1 MVQAASSTLADM
13 SPGTKFHPV
22 LPDALPPTSGVER
35 VILMSGKLYYDLIK
49 ERAARGLDGRVA
61 IVRIEELAPF
71 PFAHLADV
79 LQPYTGMSKDVE
91 WVWVQE
97 EPRNQGAWSHVK
109 DRLDTVL
116 KDLGVQQGV
125 RYVGRRESAVPAP
138 GIGKVYEVQQKAV
151 VDGVFAGL

>member
-1 MVQAASSTLADM
+1 M

-22 LPDALPPTSGVER
+22 LPDALPPTSSVER
-35 VILMSGKLYYDLIK
+35 VIVMSGKLHYDLVR
-49 ERAARGLDGRVA
+49 ERAARGLDGRAA

-79 LQPYTGMSKDVE
+79 LRPYTGMSKDVE

-116 KDLGVQQGV
+116 QDLGVQGGV
-125 RYVGRRESAVPAP
+125 RYVGRQESAVPAP
-138 GIGKVYEVQQKAV
+138 GIGKVYEVQQRAV
-151 VDGVFAGL
+151 VDDAFARL